1 MSREKKLPQRR
12 LGQGSNEKKK
22 SRGRR
27 LMIILWSLIII
38 GILARELVDRAW
50 LNQDGGWRDTEFTAS
65 VSRFQSNVMLA
76 HVEWIR
82 LSGPSQVA
90 LDNSAGQVIS
100 VPMNRQGWPDLS
112 QLTAVSDNACEAI
125 WQLLAEPGRLQEQLS
140 AVVVAAPNRGPIQEC
155 DFYYGEHLRFR
166 YNASNG
172 QIYHELKP

>member
-1 MSREKKLPQRR
+1 MPREQKLPQRR

-22 SRGRR
+22 TRGRR
-27 LMIILWSLIII
+27 LIIILWSLIII
-38 GILARELVDRAW
+38 GVLARELVDRAW

-82 LSGPSQVA
+82 LSGPIQVV
-90 LDNSAGQVIS
+90 LDNSAGESIA
-100 VPMNRQGWPDLS
+100 VPMNRQGWPDLG
-112 QLTAVSDNACEAI
+112 QLSAFGDNVCEVI

-140 AVVVAAPNRGPIQEC
+140 AVAMASPNRAQIQEC
-155 DFYYGEHLRFR
+155 WFYYGEHLRFR
-166 YNASNG
+166 YNAING